1 MSLYPDK
8 HNDSGVAQVLQ
19 LQRRLDY
26 LEREVAKITPRSS
39 PTVRVRSE
47 FGLGTSFDVDFQPGE
62 ALPPLEQYRVSAV
75 GPDYLE
81 CKTYGIDEAGT
92 ETVGTETVFIAKP
105 FALRK
110 TPWDTKTIDNRKYNY
125 EGSGGVWRWV
135 QLLGAPT
142 VSETPRFSEFFPASV
157 GGQVRINEKVWPE
170 YLPSQSVIYAL
181 RLEEP
186 VIFPTIEPFGVVPI
200 SIIDVNL
207 DARAWVPIWRAITV
221 CVDNGDGTSSNKRVL
236 IRASQDFT

>member
-1 MSLYPDK
+1 MNHLQP
-8 HNDSGVAQVLQ
+8 QVLIQ
-19 LQRRLDY
+19 DGRLQEMQRQINL
-26 LEREVAKITPRSS
+26 LQQEVRAVRMMPTPRMRVNRTPAGTYLDLDLTAPGQSS
-39 PTVRVRSE
+39 
-47 FGLGTSFDVDFQPGE
+47 
-62 ALPPLEQYRVSAV
+62 PPLEQYRVSAV

-170 YLPSQSVIYAL
+170 YLPAQSIIYAL